1 MGSKKQRRSISAG
14 VGQSPGALRIPHDAL
29 PTRIAWTRFDE
40 REFERREDVPVGELA
55 KLAQLPGKHWI
66 DLVGFGTQRTLE
78 LLRAAFQIPWL
89 GLADIVNVPQRPRLE
104 VHREGI
110 LIILQV
116 PRPGAGVDLDQVSFF
131 ATGRLVISFREHD
144 DDMFKQPLAR
154 AQDRLSRMRVNGPD
168 YLLYRLIDAAV
179 DLYFPQIDR
188 LADHLDGI
196 ESDSVERPSSRP
208 LRDLYRIR
216 RELGILL
223 RAALPSRDV
232 LASCDRECASYF
244 LPETR
249 PFMRDVQDHLAQIVE
264 LAEHH
269 RAAAVDIQELIVANL
284 DLRMNQVMKVLTA
297 VTVVFIPLSFVTGV
311 YGMNFQNM
319 PELEWSFGYPLLL
332 AFLFGIALM
341 IVWRLKR
348 AGWFRLDDS

>member
-1 MGSKKQRRSISAG
+1 MASKRQRRSISSG
-14 VGQSPGALRIPHDAL
+14 VGQSPGALRIPSDAL
-29 PTRIAWTRFDE
+29 PTKIAWTRFDE
-40 REFERREDVPVGELA
+40 RDFERKEEVSVDELA
-55 KLAQLPGKHWI
+55 KLVELPGKHWI
-66 DLVGFGTQRTLE
+66 DVVGFGTERVLE
-78 LLRAAFQIPWL
+78 RLRAVFQIPWL

-104 VHREGI
+104 VHREGT

-131 ATGRLVISFREHD
+131 AVGRLVISFREHD
-144 DDMFKQPLAR
+144 DDMFRQPLAR
-154 AQDRLSRMRVNGPD
+154 AKDRTSRLRVNGPD
-168 YLLYRLIDAAV
+168 YLLYRLIDSAV

-196 ESDSVERPSSRP
+196 ESDSVEKPSSRP

-232 LASCDRECASYF
+232 LASCDRECTAYIQ
-244 LPETR
+244 PETR

-297 VTVVFIPLSFVTGV
+297 VTVVFIPLSFVTGI
-311 YGMNFQNM
+311 YGMNFERM
-319 PELEWSFGYPLLL
+319 PELAWPFGYPLLL
-332 AFLFGIALM
+332 GLLAGVGLTIY
-341 IVWRLKR
+341 WRLRR
-348 AGWFRLDDS
+348 AGWFRLDEY

>member
-1 MGSKKQRRSISAG
+1 MVSKKQRRSMSAG
-14 VGQSPGALRIPHDAL
+14 VGQSPGALRIPQDAL

-40 REFERREDVPVGELA
+40 QGFERKEDVSVDELA
-55 KLAQLPGKHWI
+55 KLVQQPGKHWI
-66 DLVGFGTQRTLE
+66 DVVGFGTERVLE
-78 LLRAAFQIPWL
+78 RMRGQFQIPWL
-89 GLADIVNVPQRPRLE
+89 GLADIVNVPQRPRIE
-104 VHREGI
+104 VHREGL

-131 ATGRLVISFREHD
+131 AVGKLVISFREHD
-144 DDMFKQPLAR
+144 DDMFKQPLSR
-154 AQDRLSRMRVNGPD
+154 AKDKSSRLRVNGPD
-168 YLLYRLIDAAV
+168 YLLYRLIDSAV

-196 ESDSVERPSSRP
+196 EGEAVDRPSSRP

-232 LASCDRECASYF
+232 LASCDRECTSYF
-244 LPETR
+244 QPDTR
-249 PFMRDVQDHLAQIVE
+249 PFVRDVQDHLAQIVE

-269 RAAAVDIQELIVANL
+269 RSAAVDIQELIVANL

-311 YGMNFQNM
+311 YGMNFVHM
-319 PELEWSFGYPLLL
+319 PELEWKYGYGLLIALLL
-332 AFLFGIALM
+332 GVGLTIY
-341 IVWRLKR
+341 WRLRR
-348 AGWFRLDDS
+348 AGWFRLNDS